1 MVSLHNAVPKR
12 LMLICH
18 SDTLQQGDKVQCFTL
33 QQVEKRP
40 SPHSFVLNQHD
51 VKLPTPHCVTLQQ
64 DVKLPTP
71 HCATLQQDVKLPIPH
86 CATLQQDVKLPTPHC
101 ATLQQEQEQKVKQ
114 AISCH
119 YSQLVLREKKI
130 HHFVALKV
138 TAPLC
143 HEKSTY
149 G

>member
-71 HCATLQQDVKLPIPH
+71 HCATLQQDVKLP
-86 CATLQQDVKLPTPHC
+86 TPHC